1 MRILP
6 ITFKKPKL
14 TTNAKMYMYRATE
27 KHKWRRMVKSK
38 PKAVLHFKVDS
49 VSKLIRLKCEVCSL
63 NSSID
68 GRDNCFSIYTII
80 LLFCGC
86 NLGICVYAAKMG
98 DLSWIDYRNPK
109 VFLWS
114 HIDFTSPHLF
124 YKPCWVNFTIDS
136 LDWSVQVNSCTVQL
150 YTRPE
155 NLSRKEYRWTKL

>member
-1 MRILP
+1 MAEI
-6 ITFKKPKL
+6 
-14 TTNAKMYMYRATE
+14 
-27 KHKWRRMVKSK
+27 
-38 PKAVLHFKVDS
+38 
-49 VSKLIRLKCEVCSL
+49 
-63 NSSID
+63 
-68 GRDNCFSIYTII
+68 NCFSIYTII

-109 VFLWS
+109 VILWS

-155 NLSRKEYRWTKL
+155 NLCTVHGNPAKVCAFVYQFLNIFLKLNRKKLFETFLCKNICLNLLLEKRVKLEYAKP